1 MTENEA
7 IERIKTGICCEKGT
21 TRYCTDACMYGE
33 EKCAYSVAIKALKEI
48 QQYQA
53 IGTVEELKTMK
64 EHGGFTGIEL
74 AEISAALGSLGEYR
88 AIGTVEEC
96 RTAVEKQTAKRPV
109 LKNGESGM
117 FVDYTDGH
125 GEYKVAKWQ
134 EWVCPVCGWF
144 VGQRYNAHRNGSK
157 PHPHDQRK
165 SKYCNECGQ
174 KLDWNTDTV
183 ADQEDTEARR

>member
-1 MTENEA
+1 MGMTENEA
-7 IERIKTGICCEKGT
+7 IERIKYRMLTAEHVAGGSGMEDLEMGIKEL
-21 TRYCTDACMYGE
+21 
-33 EKCAYSVAIKALKEI
+33 AIKALEKL
-48 QQYQA
+48 QQYC
-53 IGTVEELKTMK
+53 T
-64 EHGGFTGIEL
+64 
-74 AEISAALGSLGEYR
+74 
-88 AIGTVEEC
+88 IGTVEEC

-134 EWVCPVCGWF
+134 DWVCPVCGWF